1 MGWMNDLKRG
11 LQQLS
16 KPMQPRAERRTASSL
31 AARLGSDSAS
41 TPAGIKDISASGIY
55 MFTGKRLP
63 TGELITLTLEEKGAS
78 ENSSE
83 HKFSVDARVA
93 RQGKDGIGL
102 SFVLPPGLDSDLWG
116 VLVRN
121 IVVLTNRDQIAHMF
135 RTLRTF
141 LFVCRLCQSGA
152 EEALALLG
160 GELDSNRTATVVN
173 MALATENLLASEA
186 DADRMR
192 AHPKLVANI
201 LREGSWAP
209 DDLTKQLWTGL
220 LISSCSVNAP
230 DDSNQIFVN
239 LLIHVTPIQARI
251 LCHACERAKGS
262 APGAGNSP
270 SDSVVLNPE
279 EMIAL
284 TGVYDLT
291 RNATDLAYL
300 FNLGLIQR
308 LFDFTS
314 YHAIE
319 GFDVTPSN
327 LGIALY
333 KHCHGSREMI
343 EPDLVE
349 SANAHLLTFLPP
361 PQPVA
366 QYQNFF
372 IDGQNPPSPPS
383 SSGR

>member
-1 MGWMNDLKRG
+1 L
-11 LQQLS
+11 
-16 KPMQPRAERRTASSL
+16 
-31 AARLGSDSAS
+31 
-41 TPAGIKDISASGIY
+41 
-55 MFTGKRLP
+55 
-63 TGELITLTLEEKGAS
+63 
-78 ENSSE
+78 
-83 HKFSVDARVA
+83 
-93 RQGKDGIGL
+93 
-102 SFVLPPGLDSDLWG
+102 LDSD
-116 VLVRN
+116 R
-121 IVVLTNRDQIAHMF
+121 
-135 RTLRTF
+135 
-141 LFVCRLCQSGA
+141 
-152 EEALALLG
+152 
-160 GELDSNRTATVVN
+160 
-173 MALATENLLASEA
+173 TENLIKIALETESLLASEP

-220 LISSCSVNAP
+220 LVSSCSVNAP

-300 FNLGLIQR
+300 FNLGLIQKP
-308 LFDFTS
+308 FDFTS
-314 YHAIE
+314 YHKIE
-319 GFDVTPSN
+319 GFDVTPSS

-333 KHCHGSREMI
+333 KHCRGSRERI
-343 EPDLVE
+343 EPNLVE
-349 SANAHLLTFLPP
+349 AANAHLLTFLPP
-361 PQPVA
+361 PQPV
-366 QYQNFF
+366 QHQNFF

-383 SSGR
+383 SSGS